1 MKQSERNKKIAGI
14 ILAAGYSS
22 RMGAFKPLL
31 QIGDRSAVEWIADT
45 YHSLGIHPV
54 IAVTGYQ
61 RELLQLLLENKGVRE
76 AYNEGYD
83 QGMFSSIQTG
93 VREALKVFPDEP
105 EGCFLMLAD
114 SPLVSANVLKQIMDK
129 HREVSDSFI
138 VPCYHGKKG
147 HPLFIPF
154 CFTKEILDHGG
165 DGGLKAITNRHED
178 RTIRL
183 EVGDESVVLDMDT
196 PEGYQE
202 LLDYYEERSS
212 YAQHMGLE
220 WEAAGAAGSFGEDDS
235 LKLMLEGKRLFLIRH
250 GEIRQH
256 REKIFLG
263 QTDVPLSEKGRV
275 QAREAAEELLNSKAE
290 PVHIYSSD
298 LLRAAETAEII
309 RNRLMEEKRE
319 TQVTITLENRLRE
332 MALGKWDGCFI
343 REIME
348 QYPEEYKKRGENL
361 LTYKFDHNSENFYD
375 LQYRAV
381 KGLRRILKQERT
393 MADESKR
400 RDEAQDIVI
409 VSHWGVINVI
419 LCRLLNVPLEN
430 GVKHPV
436 SNGGIIALDFRK

>member
-1 MKQSERNKKIAGI
+1 MKQSEQNEKIIGI

-31 QIGDRSAVEWIADT
+31 QIGDRTAIEWIVDT
-45 YHSLGIHPV
+45 YQRLGIDPV

-61 RELLQLLLENKGVRE
+61 RELLKLTLKKKGVRE
-76 AYNEGYD
+76 AYNERYD

-93 VREALKVFPDEP
+93 LSEALKAFPDEP
-105 EGCFLMLAD
+105 EGYFLMLAD
-114 SPLVSANVLKQIMDK
+114 SPLVSANVLKQILDK
-129 HREVSDSFI
+129 HRETPEAFI

-165 DGGLKAITNRHED
+165 EGGLKAITNRHED

-212 YAQHMGLE
+212 YALHMGLE
-220 WEAAGAAGSFGEDDS
+220 WEAAGVAESSELDDS
-235 LKLMLEGKRLFLIRH
+235 LKLILKGKRLFLVRH
-250 GEIRQH
+250 GEIQQH
-256 REKIFLG
+256 KEKIFLG
-263 QTDVPLSEKGRV
+263 QTDVPLSEIGRV
-275 QAREAAEELLNSKAE
+275 QAREAAEELLRSKAD
-290 PVHIYSSD
+290 PLHIYASD
-298 LLRAAETAEII
+298 LLRASETAEII
-309 RNRLMEEKRE
+309 RDRLMEEKRE
-319 TQVTITLENRLRE
+319 KNVTITLENRLRE
-332 MALGKWDGCFI
+332 MSLGKWDGCFI

-348 QYPEEYKKRGENL
+348 RYPEEYKKRGENL
-361 LTYKFDHNSENFYD
+361 LTYKFDHDSENFYD

-393 MADESKR
+393 TADGSQR
-400 RDEAQDIVI
+400 LDEARDLVI

-430 GVKHPV
+430 GVKRPV
-436 SNGGIIALDFRK
+436 SNGGIIALDFSK